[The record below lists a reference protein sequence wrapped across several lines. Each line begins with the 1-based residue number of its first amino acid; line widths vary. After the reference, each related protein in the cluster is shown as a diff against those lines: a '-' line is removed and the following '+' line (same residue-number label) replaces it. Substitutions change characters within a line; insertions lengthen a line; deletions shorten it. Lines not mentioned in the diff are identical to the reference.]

1 MQMQMDLQPKG
12 VRAVDRRCKLIMH
25 AQPGHALALTDHI
38 LYVSPSGKIK
48 EKKRQQRHEEISEPD
63 ARTPCGR
70 TGRDDRRDV
79 GYSGSGRR

>member
-12 VRAVDRRCKLIMH
+12 VRTVDRRYKLIMH

-38 LYVSPSGKIK
+38 LHVSPSGK
-48 EKKRQQRHEEISEPD
+48 QRHEEISEPD